1 MNLSERVIVLEIQ
14 AEHFGEWS
22 GGGKE
27 DLQKTCIL
35 YMSLSTSAFG
45 LSTLQISS
53 KNKKSNV
60 F

>member
-1 MNLSERVIVLEIQ
+1 MIVLEIQ